1 MYAKMKKL
9 IFSALLILGTFA
21 VAAAPVKVV
30 ERSASKRPSWIG
42 VADKDFVVVSAEAA
56 TLDEARDHCMN
67 DIRQSIVN
75 AVAVNISSEEISTD
89 GQTVRNGEVDRYGSY
104 LSNVKSIAGK
114 LPFLT
119 GITLS
124 KGEIYWEKCL
134 VKTEKRYYYVCH
146 VKYPFSES
154 ERNKLIAQFKKQD
167 REQYDKYLEIKRN
180 FSTFRQIEY
189 IAEATAQLTTL
200 LEYFFDDL
208 RRSEVSTLRD
218 SYRRCY
224 DRLMLVPLDSNLGE
238 YTYTLELDG
247 RIMYSSKLPRAT
259 SELATEIK
267 IIPAG
272 EGLYRVTY
280 NYETV
285 TADDRPTIEL
295 RIGLGTRT
303 LKHTIHFDVREE
315 MMSVYP
321 FGCIEIDLTRSPEV
335 LAVEATQAAVPA
347 EKTAVELVE
356 IEPAMPV
363 AETSAEAS
371 ETTVEAVAAA
381 KEEPVASNGEEV
393 IAPSGE
399 EAVAA
404 DEEEPTAP
412 TLKPAAYD
420 AELRMWL
427 RSRYDTPFEVLGVD
441 LYAEGLGCRLQ
452 IDTVK
457 TFEGKGEHRV
467 ILPVHF
473 VAAPTADRAALATGS
488 LKLRHRK
495 TGAVKELRVALP
507 YRIITHVKE

>member
-1 MYAKMKKL
+1 M
-9 IFSALLILGTFA
+9 LGTLA

-30 ERSASKRPSWIG
+30 ERSASKRPSWLG
-42 VADKDFVVVSAEAA
+42 VTVKDFVVVSAEAA
-56 TLDEARDHCMN
+56 TLDEARDRCMT

-75 AVAVNISSEEISTD
+75 AVAVNISSEEISTE
-89 GQTVRNGEVDRYGSY
+89 GQTVRNGAVDRYGSY
-104 LSNVKSIAGK
+104 LSNVKTIAGQ

-119 GITLS
+119 GIALS

-154 ERNKLIAQFKKQD
+154 ERNRLIAQFKKQD
-167 REQYDKYLEIKRN
+167 REQYAKYLEIKRK
-180 FSTFRQIEY
+180 FSTFTQIDY
-189 IAEATAQLTTL
+189 VAEASAQLTAL
-200 LEYFFDDL
+200 LDYFFDNL

-224 DRLMLVPLDSNLGE
+224 DRLMLVPQESRLGE

-247 RIMYSSKLPRAT
+247 RRMTCSKLPRAT
-259 SELATEIK
+259 SELATDIQ
-267 IIPAG
+267 IRPDG
-272 EGLYRVTY
+272 GGLYRVSY

-285 TADDRPTIEL
+285 TADDSPTIEL
-295 RIGLGTRT
+295 RIGLGTKT

-315 MMSVYP
+315 MMSMHP

-335 LAVEATQAAVPA
+335 PAEEATQAAVTTEEPAAETPA
-347 EKTAVELVE
+347 E
-356 IEPAMPV
+356 PAD
-363 AETSAEAS
+363 A
-371 ETTVEAVAAA
+371 TVEAPAAA
-381 KEEPVASNGEEV
+381 KEEPAAPNGEEPA
-393 IAPSGE
+393 APSEEKTGAPNGE
-399 EAVAA
+399 EPDALGEEDPAA
-404 DEEEPTAP
+404 Q

-427 RSRYDTPFEVLGVD
+427 RSRYDTPFEVLGID

-457 TFEGKGEHRV
+457 AFEGKGEHRV

-488 LKLRHRK
+488 LKLRHQK

>member
-1 MYAKMKKL
+1 M
-9 IFSALLILGTFA
+9 LGTLA

-30 ERSASKRPSWIG
+30 ERSASKRPSWLG
-42 VADKDFVVVSAEAA
+42 VTVKDFVVVSAEAA
-56 TLDEARDHCMN
+56 TLDEARDRCMT

-89 GQTVRNGEVDRYGSY
+89 GQSVRNGKVDRYGSY
-104 LSNVKSIAGK
+104 LSNVKSIAGE

-134 VKTEKRYYYVCH
+134 VKAEKRYYYVCH
-146 VKYPFSES
+146 AKYPFSES
-154 ERNKLIAQFKKQD
+154 ERSRLIAQFKKQD
-167 REQYDKYLEIKRN
+167 REQYAKYQEIKRK
-180 FSTFRQIEY
+180 FPTFTQIDY
-189 IAEATAQLTTL
+189 VTEASAQLTAL
-200 LEYFFDDL
+200 LDYFFDDL

-224 DRLMLVPLDSNLGE
+224 DRLMIVPQESRLGE

-247 RIMYSSKLPRAT
+247 RRMTCSKLPRAT
-259 SELATEIK
+259 SELATDIR
-267 IIPAG
+267 IVPDG
-272 EGLYRVTY
+272 GGLYRVNY

-285 TADDRPTIEL
+285 TADDSPTIEL
-295 RIGLGTRT
+295 RIGLGTKT

-315 MMSVYP
+315 MMSMHP

-335 LAVEATQAAVPA
+335 PAEEAAQAAVTTEEPAAETPA
-347 EKTAVELVE
+347 E
-356 IEPAMPV
+356 PAG
-363 AETSAEAS
+363 
-371 ETTVEAVAAA
+371 TTVEAPAAA
-381 KEEPVASNGEEV
+381 KEAPAAPNEEKTAAPNGEEPD
-393 IAPSGE
+393 APG
-399 EAVAA
+399 
-404 DEEEPTAP
+404 EEEPAAQ

-427 RSRYDTPFEVLGVD
+427 RSRYDTPFEVLGID

-457 TFEGKGEHRV
+457 AFEGKGEHRV

-488 LKLRHRK
+488 LKLRHQK

>member
-9 IFSALLILGTFA
+9 LFSALLILGTLA
-21 VAAAPVKVV
+21 AAAAPVKVV
-30 ERSASKRPSWIG
+30 ERSASKRPSWLG
-42 VADKDFVVVSAEAA
+42 VTVKDCVVVSAEAA
-56 TLDEARDHCMN
+56 TLDEARDHCMT

-75 AVAVNISSEEISTD
+75 AVAVNISSEEISTE
-89 GQTVRNGEVDRYGSY
+89 GQTVRNGTVDRYGSY

-119 GITLS
+119 GIALS

-134 VKTEKRYYYVCH
+134 VKAEKRYYYVCH

-154 ERNKLIAQFKKQD
+154 ERDRLIVQFRKQD
-167 REQYDKYLEIKRN
+167 REQYAKYLEIKRK
-180 FSTFRQIEY
+180 FSAFTQIEY
-189 IAEATAQLTTL
+189 VAEASAQLTAL
-200 LEYFFDDL
+200 LDYFFDDL

-224 DRLMLVPLDSNLGE
+224 DRLMIVPQESRLGE

-247 RIMYSSKLPRAT
+247 RRMTCSKLPRAT

-267 IIPAG
+267 IVSDG
-272 EGLYRVTY
+272 GGLYRLSY

-285 TADDRPTIEL
+285 TADDNPTIEL

-303 LKHTIHFDVREE
+303 LKHTIHFDVRKG
-315 MMSVYP
+315 MMSMHP

-335 LAVEATQAAVPA
+335 PATEETTQVAVTAEEPTAENPAKTPGAAVEAP
-347 EKTAVELVE
+347 
-356 IEPAMPV
+356 
-363 AETSAEAS
+363 
-371 ETTVEAVAAA
+371 AAA
-381 KEEPVASNGEEV
+381 KEEPA
-393 IAPSGE
+393 APSGE
-399 EAVAA
+399 EPDTPSKEKADALNGEESDAPGEKGPAA
-404 DEEEPTAP
+404 Q

-427 RSRYDTPFEVLGVD
+427 RSRYDTPFEVLGLD

-457 TFEGKGEHRV
+457 AFEGKGEHRV

-488 LKLRHRK
+488 LKLRHLK